1 MVILKDVATPEI
13 CDWLIARAR
22 PRLKRAQVYGYDG
35 KDAKMLFTEERT
47 NSECVFGTQDR
58 DLFIA
63 ILRTRIAEA
72 VQIPART
79 MEPPEVLHYSVGQE
93 FKRHYDSPSDPSA
106 PGIPQRV
113 ITLLLSLN
121 EDYEGGETEFLFQ
134 RRKVTPVAGTLLIA
148 PAGFTHT
155 HRGNTPLDRDKYIA
169 TSWFLFQRA
178 EALYGRPSSQVSSSS
193 AHSPVFNG
201 NCTDGSRLPLPGT

>member
-121 EDYEGGETEFLFQ
+121 EDYEGGDLVFPEFGT
-134 RRKVTPVAGTLLIA
+134 RRYRA
-148 PAGFTHT
+148 PTGGACVFSCSMLHE
-155 HRGNTPLDRDKYIA
+155 A
-169 TSWFLFQRA
+169 TSVTRGKRYAFLPFFYDEAGAQQR
-178 EALYGRPSSQVSSSS
+178 EAIARTGNVS
-193 AHSPVFNG
+193 A
-201 NCTDGSRLPLPGT
+201 DLAAYRA